1 MFENFTEFG
10 ESPNLELPDNYMSEV
25 EIINLVINK
34 IAMVNKN
41 VQNILLIDEV
51 SPNRFED
58 DNQEENVSDWSDLI
72 VSREN
77 MGKSAA
83 FFPLH
88 FLVLCRCI

>member
-1 MFENFTEFG
+1 
-10 ESPNLELPDNYMSEV
+10 MSEV

-77 MGKSAA
+77 IGKLNSSI
-83 FFPLH
+83 FSHYIFSYYVDVSKIH
-88 FLVLCRCI
+88 FYRRPNWSKSCF